1 MRGAKRPGENRL
13 AASIHP
19 RSIRVFGNPL
29 NFRRYTVTT
38 QPIITFHDGHSIPQ
52 VGLGVWQTPQD
63 IAAPTVRTALAA
75 GYRHID
81 TASGYDNEEGV
92 GEGIRSSGVDRKD
105 IFVTTK
111 LRNTDQGYENAL
123 RAFEVSLKK
132 LGSDYIDLYLIHW
145 PSPHRGLY
153 RETWKAFVRLRE
165 EGRARSIGVSNF
177 YPDHLDH
184 IIGDTGVVPV
194 INQIELHPDFQQK
207 AAQEAHKRLNIV
219 TESWSPLGQGR
230 FISNPVI
237 GQIAAK
243 HGKTPAQVII
253 RWHIDTG
260 LVVIPKS
267 VTPSRIEEN
276 FNVFDFKLDGEDM
289 AAIAKLDSADARM
302 GPDPYTATF

>member
-1 MRGAKRPGENRL
+1 MTA
-13 AASIHP
+13 
-19 RSIRVFGNPL
+19 
-29 NFRRYTVTT
+29 

-63 IAAPTVRTALAA
+63 IAPPTVRTAIAA

-92 GEGIRSSGVDRKD
+92 GEGIRSSGLDRKD

-111 LRNTDQGYENAL
+111 LRNTDQGYDNTL
-123 RAFEVSLKK
+123 RAFDGSLKK
-132 LGSDYIDLYLIHW
+132 LGSEYVDLYLIHW

-153 RETWKAFVRLRE
+153 TETWKAFVRIRE

-177 YPDHLDH
+177 YPEHLER
-184 IIGDTGVVPV
+184 IIGETGVVPV

-207 AAQEAHKRLNIV
+207 AAQEAHQKLGIA
-219 TESWSPLGQGR
+219 TESWSPLGQGK
-230 FISNPVI
+230 FISNADI
-237 GQIAAK
+237 GEIAKK
-243 HGKTPAQVII
+243 HQKTPAQVII

-276 FNVFDFKLDGEDM
+276 FQVFDFKLDADDM
-289 AAIAKLDSADARM
+289 AAIAKLDSASARM
-302 GPDPYTATF
+302 GPDPMTAAF

>member
-1 MRGAKRPGENRL
+1 MTA
-13 AASIHP
+13 
-19 RSIRVFGNPL
+19 
-29 NFRRYTVTT
+29 
-38 QPIITFHDGHSIPQ
+38 QPIITFHNGHSIPQ
-52 VGLGVWQTPQD
+52 VGLGVWQTPQE
-63 IAAPTVRTALAA
+63 IAAPTVRTAIAA

-92 GEGIRSSGVDRKD
+92 GEGIRSSGLDRKD

-111 LRNTDQGYENAL
+111 LRNTDQGYDNTL
-123 RAFEVSLKK
+123 RAFDDSLKK
-132 LGSDYIDLYLIHW
+132 LGSDYVDLYLVHW

-153 RETWKAFVRLRE
+153 VETWKAFVRIRE

-177 YPDHLDH
+177 YPEHLER
-184 IIGDTGVVPV
+184 IIGETGVVPV

-207 AAQEAHKRLNIV
+207 AAQEAHQKLNIV
-219 TESWSPLGQGR
+219 TESWSPLGQGQ

-237 GQIAAK
+237 GEIARK
-243 HGKTPAQVII
+243 YRKTPAQVII

-276 FNVFDFKLDGEDM
+276 FQVFDFKLDADDM
-289 AAIAKLDSADARM
+289 AAIAKLDSAGARM
-302 GPDPYTATF
+302 GPDPMTAAF

>member
-1 MRGAKRPGENRL
+1 MAN
-13 AASIHP
+13 
-19 RSIRVFGNPL
+19 
-29 NFRRYTVTT
+29 

-63 IAAPTVRTALAA
+63 IAAPTVLKALEA

-81 TASGYDNEEGV
+81 TASGYDNEQGV
-92 GEGIRSSGVDRKD
+92 GEGFRSSGLDRKD
-105 IFVTTK
+105 VFITTK
-111 LRNTDQGYENAL
+111 LRNTDQGYDNTL
-123 RAFEVSLKK
+123 RAFDGSLKK
-132 LGSDYIDLYLIHW
+132 LGMDYVDLYLVHW

-153 RETWKAFVRLRE
+153 RETWKAFVKIKE

-177 YPDHLDH
+177 YPDHLEH

-207 AAQEAHKRLNIV
+207 AAQEAHKKLNIV
-219 TESWSPLGQGR
+219 TESWSPLGQGK
-230 FISNPVI
+230 FIANPVI
-237 GQIAAK
+237 GTIAKK

-276 FNVFDFKLDGEDM
+276 FKVFDFKLDAGDM
-289 AAIAKLDSADARM
+289 ADIAKLDDKGARM

>member
-1 MRGAKRPGENRL
+1 M
-13 AASIHP
+13 
-19 RSIRVFGNPL
+19 
-29 NFRRYTVTT
+29 TT

-111 LRNTDQGYENAL
+111 LRNTDQGYDNAL
-123 RAFEVSLKK
+123 RAFDVSLKK

-165 EGRARSIGVSNF
+165 EGRVRSIGVSNF

-184 IIGDTGVVPV
+184 IIGDTDVVPV

-207 AAQEAHKRLNIV
+207 AAQDAHKKHNII

-289 AAIAKLDSADARM
+289 AAIAKLDSAGARM

>member
-1 MRGAKRPGENRL
+1 
-13 AASIHP
+13 
-19 RSIRVFGNPL
+19 
-29 NFRRYTVTT
+29 VTE
-38 QPIITFHDGHSIPQ
+38 QSSITFNDGNSIPQ

-63 IAAPTVRTALAA
+63 IAAPTVKTAIAA

-92 GEGIRSSGVDRKD
+92 GEGVRASGIARNE
-105 IFVTTK
+105 IFITTK
-111 LRNTDQGYENAL
+111 LRNPDQGYDSTL
-123 RAFEVSLKK
+123 RAFDGSLKK
-132 LGSDYIDLYLIHW
+132 LGMDYVDLYLIHW

-153 RETWKAFVRLRE
+153 RETWKAFVRIKE

-177 YPDHLDH
+177 YPDHLEQ

-207 AAQEAHKRLNIV
+207 AAQEAHKKLNIV
-219 TESWSPLGQGR
+219 TESWSPLGQGK
-230 FISNPVI
+230 FISNAT
-237 GQIAAK
+237 IADIAKK
-243 HGKTPAQVII
+243 HGMTPAQIII

-276 FNVFDFKLDGEDM
+276 FQVFDFKLDADDM
-289 AAIAKLDSADARM
+289 AAIAKLDSAGARM
-302 GPDPYTATF
+302 GPDPKTATF